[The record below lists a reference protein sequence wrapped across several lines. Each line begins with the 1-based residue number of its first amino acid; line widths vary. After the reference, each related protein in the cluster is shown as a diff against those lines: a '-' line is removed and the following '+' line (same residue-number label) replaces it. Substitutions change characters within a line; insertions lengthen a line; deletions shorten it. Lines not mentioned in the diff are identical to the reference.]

1 MEEAIIKTAAL
12 TLSSFTFI
20 TYLAFSYS
28 KMGITKSISDSFMH
42 HKEGDRK
49 YFPLFTNLM
58 ALPLVVFCIDKPI
71 LLIAI
76 FLIALIGAFPYL
88 SNKKVKTIHLITAGL
103 GVFLFLF
110 GIWHYHKVM
119 YPLVITVAAGILL
132 LAFNIKNKLY
142 IGEVI
147 TFILIALFLFTT
159 IVY

>member
-1 MEEAIIKTAAL
+1 
-12 TLSSFTFI
+12 
-20 TYLAFSYS
+20 
-28 KMGITKSISDSFMH
+28 
-42 HKEGDRK
+42 
-49 YFPLFTNLM
+49 
-58 ALPLVVFCIDKPI
+58 
-71 LLIAI
+71 
-76 FLIALIGAFPYL
+76 LIGAFPYL
-88 SNKKVKTIHLITAGL
+88 SNKKVKTIHLITAGV